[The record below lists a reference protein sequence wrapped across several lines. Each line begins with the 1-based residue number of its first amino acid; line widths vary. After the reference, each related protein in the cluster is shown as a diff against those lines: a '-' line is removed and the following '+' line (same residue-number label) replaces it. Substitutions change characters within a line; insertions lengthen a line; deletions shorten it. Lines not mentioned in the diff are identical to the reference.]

1 MKVLTGENKAGTATA
16 DTQRRAVFVS
26 TAIMPITS
34 MKGSNNRGLLL

>member
-26 TAIMPITS
+26 IAIMLISS
-34 MKGSNNRGLLL
+34 MKSSENRGLLL